1 MKIWSFLLGTWL
13 VMHGLI
19 TLIHLSFKYDDVVM
33 ASLALVTGVFVII
46 RR

>member
-1 MKIWSFLLGTWL
+1 MNIWPFLLGIWL
-13 VMHGLI
+13 VMHGLT

-33 ASLALVTGVFVII
+33 ASLALVAGVFVII